1 MSRRRRNPG
10 ATPRKV
16 HSDLYHL
23 RHLLGG
29 LYFSLCSWGTYGVWS
44 EWSDDDPGW
53 WAKMILGIIGLAV
66 TFGPD
71 VKRHFRDI
79 LDYIYQ
85 IVGIDHTTGRKDSIS
100 LWTFIIIFF
109 LIPISAIYQRFII
122 DRSFSD
128 LFESHSLFYYIW
140 NVITLLFGFI
150 FFICALLGIPVGIIY
165 SFAALSNWISDVD
178 RCQFPRR

>member
-1 MSRRRRNPG
+1 MDDLRGGIGLRAFASKDPVKEYTREGNEMFDEMIG
-10 ATPRKV
+10 AIREDT
-16 HSDLYHL
+16 
-23 RHLLGG
+23 
-29 LYFSLCSWGTYGVWS
+29 
-44 EWSDDDPGW
+44 
-53 WAKMILGIIGLAV
+53 AKMILGIIGLAV

-85 IVGIDHTTGRKDSIS
+85 IVGIDHTTGRKDSIT

-178 RCQFPRR
+178 RRQFPRR